1 MLVVTLHRRYG
12 DYLYQK
18 GSFDEAVGEY
28 IKTIGTIEPS
38 YVIRRFLDAH
48 QLPNLTQYLEAIH
61 VQGVANKDHTTLLL
75 KCYARMRQDAK
86 LREFVRG
93 DKEMQFDVDTAIHVL
108 RECNCIEEAKE
119 LALRNRLHI
128 SYVDILLNDT
138 KEFEAAVQYL
148 YRLPFTDADAIVQT
162 DGRLLLENAGDSVT
176 ELIISLCMGF
186 TPLVDTPNTEEVTSS
201 LRANVR
207 RNIDGKAAMD
217 SSQMAAAA
225 PALLATLGER
235 VLEPVYGNP
244 SSYIYLFASRPDLLL
259 RFLSKVVSREKG
271 CDASTWNTLLEMLL
285 RREKEVAGS
294 SQGVAGSSQGI
305 ISLSSQDHNSSFSQD
320 TTNSSH
326 DNTNSSHDNTNS
338 LSQEATDLTVMKVLE
353 DPQARYDKEEAL
365 VLVQT
370 YNHTD
375 GIVYLYQKNGLFS
388 LLLQHY
394 LQNNDCKAAIE
405 LCKTH
410 GSDQSSLWVQLIV
423 ILAQQEPVNVS
434 LLQQTLDY
442 VEKSQVLPLL
452 YVLQLLCQNEHVQIG
467 MVRKYILHLLQRQ
480 RGLIQ
485 SVGSALRI
493 DRRTT
498 SGSRR

>member
-1 MLVVTLHRRYG
+1 MVRGLQRSYG

-18 GSFDEAVGEY
+18 GAFDEAVAEY

-75 KCYARMRQDAK
+75 KCYARMRRDAK
-86 LREFVRG
+86 LRAFVHG
-93 DKEMQFDVDTAIHVL
+93 DKEMQFDVPTAIHVL
-108 RECNCIEEAKE
+108 RECNCVEEAKE

-138 KEFEAAVQYL
+138 KEFEAAVRYL
-148 YRLPFTDADAIVQT
+148 YRLSFTDADAIVQA

-186 TPLVDTPNTEEVTSS
+186 TPVVDASDAEEATSS

-235 VLEPVYGNP
+235 VLEPVFGNP
-244 SSYIYLFASRPDLLL
+244 SSYIYLFASRQDLLL
-259 RFLSKVVSREKG
+259 RFLAKVVSREKE

-285 RREKEVAGS
+285 RREKESVGDGVGVLSTQKGDSGEQKGDSGEQKGDSVNQKGES
-294 SQGVAGSSQGI
+294 STQK
-305 ISLSSQDHNSSFSQD
+305 N
-320 TTNSSH
+320 TNSTPN
-326 DNTNSSHDNTNS
+326 NTNSSPS
-338 LSQEATDLTVMKVLE
+338 LSHEATDLTVMKVLE

-394 LQNNDCKAAIE
+394 LQHNDCKAAIE
-405 LCKTH
+405 LCKAH

-452 YVLQLLCQNEHVQIG
+452 YVLQLLSQNEHVQVG

-480 RGLIQ
+480 RGLIH
-485 SVGSALRI
+485 SVAFNL
-493 DRRTT
+493 
-498 SGSRR
+498 